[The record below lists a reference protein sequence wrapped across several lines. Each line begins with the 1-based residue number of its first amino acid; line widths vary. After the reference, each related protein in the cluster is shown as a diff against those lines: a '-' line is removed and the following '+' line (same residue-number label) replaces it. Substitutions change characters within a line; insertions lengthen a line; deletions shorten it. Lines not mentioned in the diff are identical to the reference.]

1 MGVFALN
8 PEKVYSSGNYSGRAL
23 HYLLPKIAFLR
34 HGRSSK
40 NLEMVHFE
48 GICKN
53 TQYRGIYRNG
63 LPIRADLHWPDGR
76 RRGGDRCYGRT
87 RRDRGVRKRA
97 RHPRGQISWN
107 PEIDFPDAAPLQLVV
122 WGGC

>member
-34 HGRSSK
+34 HARSSK

-76 RRGGDRCYGRT
+76 RRGGGSVLWTDQARQGRQEE
-87 RRDRGVRKRA
+87 G
-97 RHPRGQISWN
+97 
-107 PEIDFPDAAPLQLVV
+107 AASEGAGFLESRN
-122 WGGC
+122 